1 VLDWALTTGLAW
13 SMTGVMP
20 PSITGVMPPSITG
33 VMGPKEIAVL
43 SMLEQGMDLVGEHV
57 ATRIHRRLDGA
68 MGRVRGLETRLASLR
83 QAVASNLLRISLFS
97 AQERAG
103 SHASHAASE
112 GRDDARGPRHLALS
126 AQGRQDFELEAH
138 LDLLYET
145 CKDRVPLSV
154 PLSAASH
161 RVPLSAASDRVPL
174 SAASANQM
182 RIVELVPVHKFSK
195 VRSSVTFYGK
205 HTGTLTF
212 ENVCEGGKA
221 DNRTLT
227 SCNGAPTSCNGNQA
241 LTSCT
246 RLPALSL
253 PPEEADIRAVEAHRK
268 TEHKTPHG
276 VLDARP
282 PKTLGQADATGSDV
296 RLESLCGGGV
306 VELQCLDS
314 ETDLEVA
321 TARVSVAAPFEQVRQ
336 IVASTVHASTGRALE
351 GLRFADN
358 GGGSI
363 GLSSQSSWVLCK
375 ALRSVKGQAACT
387 LTCVLGTPPATSVMR
402 TPPPSAH
409 VTGSGAADGG
419 VPTTFAES
427 ASHSAA
433 SPDAL
438 PPRKTLVSFKNS
450 PIMHQPPAQHL
461 RHQEGHISCNA
472 CTLSDQPESSNP
484 RKKKISDMKPPPMK
498 RKERPSALLRPAKI
512 TYATKKVLHAR
523 FLPASL
529 PCLLASILFC
539 WPTSFLASSSSWHEL
554 DALSGWPY

>member
-1 VLDWALTTGLAW
+1 
-13 SMTGVMP
+13 M
-20 PSITGVMPPSITG
+20 TG

-83 QAVASNLLRISLFS
+83 QAVASSLLRISLFS

-112 GRDDARGPRHLALS
+112 GRDDVRGLRHLALS
-126 AQGRQDFELEAH
+126 AQGRQDLEPERH
-138 LDLLYET
+138 LDLLHET
-145 CKDRVPLSV
+145 CK
-154 PLSAASH
+154 
-161 RVPLSAASDRVPL
+161 DRVPL

-195 VRSSVTFYGK
+195 VRSSVTFNGK

-212 ENVCEGGKA
+212 ENMCEGGKA

-227 SCNGAPTSCNGNQA
+227 SCHGAPTSCNGNQA
-241 LTSCT
+241 PTSCT

-268 TEHKTPHG
+268 TEHKTPRALLH
-276 VLDARP
+276 ARP

-296 RLESLCGGGV
+296 QLESLWGAGV
-306 VELQCLDS
+306 VELRCLDS

-336 IVASTVHASTGRALE
+336 IVASAVRASTGRALE

-387 LTCVLGTPPATSVMR
+387 LTCVMGTPPATSVMR

-409 VTGSGAADGG
+409 VTSSGAADVG

-427 ASHSAA
+427 ASHSASHSA
-433 SPDAL
+433 SLDAL
-438 PPRKTLVSFKNS
+438 LPRKTLVSFKNS

-461 RHQEGHISCNA
+461 GHEESHIAYNT

-498 RKERPSALLRPAKI
+498 RKERPSTLLRPAKI
-512 TYATKKVLHAR
+512 TYATKKVLLDR

-529 PCLLASILFC
+529 PCLLVSILFC
-539 WPTSFLASSSSWHEL
+539 WRTSFLGSSSSGQEVVGKNLQEL
-554 DALSGWPY
+554 AVLSGWPFSFATT